1 MHKPYRTAMTPERFA
16 KLKRVLQ
23 QRQPDLTVLAEDV
36 HKSHNIAAIRRSCD
50 AVGVQ
55 TMHAV
60 SPGGEVLRHH
70 MSAAGTQAWVPVRMH
85 DTVELACLELKQS
98 GMTIAAAH
106 FSSHAIDFRAW
117 DYTAPC
123 AILLGSELR
132 GVSDAAAQL
141 ADAHLTIPMEGMVAS
156 LNVSVAAALILYEAQ
171 RQRRCAGLYDR
182 CRLERD
188 EYERL
193 LFEWSHPDI
202 ARRCR
207 SRGRPYPALDE
218 DGNMLSNPLRD

>member
-1 MHKPYRTAMTPERFA
+1 MTPERFA

-23 QRQPDLTVLAEDV
+23 QRQPDLTILAEDV

-85 DTVELACLELKQS
+85 DTVKLACLELKQS

-132 GVSDAAAQL
+132 GVSDEAAQL

-188 EYERL
+188 EYQRL
-193 LFEWSHPDI
+193 LFEWSHPNI

-207 SRGRPYPALDE
+207 SRGRPYPPLDE